1 VPQNAGKSRSANE
14 NAKAVVATLLASGQ
28 TIVSAAAKA
37 GVSERCVRKWLS
49 QEEFKAKV
57 EELRNEAV
65 ASAVRRLSVEMAT
78 AAATLADLMASRDP
92 RVRLTASR
100 SILEMGM
107 KLKEFADLEQ
117 RLKDLEER
125 LAGGLG
131 R

>member
-1 VPQNAGKSRSANE
+1 VPQNAGKGRSANE

-28 TIVSAAAKA
+28 TIVSAAEKA
-37 GVSERCVRKWLS
+37 GVSERCVRKWLA

-65 ASAVRRLSVEMAT
+65 ASAMHRLSAEMAT
-78 AAATLADLMASRDP
+78 AAATLADLMASRDQ
-92 RVRLTASR
+92 RVRLRASR

-107 KLKEFADLEQ
+107 KLKEFAEIEQ
-117 RLKDLEER
+117 RLRDVESR
-125 LAGGLG
+125 LAGVPG